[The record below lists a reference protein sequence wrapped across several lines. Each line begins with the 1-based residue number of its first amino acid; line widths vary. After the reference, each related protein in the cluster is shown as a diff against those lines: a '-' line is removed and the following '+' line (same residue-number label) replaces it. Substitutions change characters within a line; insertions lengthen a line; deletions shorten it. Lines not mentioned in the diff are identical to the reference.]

1 MQIIVDELKGI
12 RDKYG
17 DDRRT
22 EIVEGESGE
31 LSIEELIA
39 EEDMAITVS
48 NTGYIKRTAITSYRN
63 QKRGGKGRIGM
74 RTREED
80 FVSHLFVAS
89 THAFIMIFTDRGR
102 AYWLKVHEIPD
113 VGPDGKGKSIAN
125 LVSMEP
131 GEKIAATLA
140 VKEFPEDK
148 FVVMG
153 TLKGVIKKTSLSA
166 FSNPR
171 AGGIIAMGV
180 EAGDAV
186 ITVQQSD
193 GTGEVFIGT
202 RDGMAIRFEETD
214 VRPMGR
220 TAFGVRGL
228 TLRDDDIV
236 VGMEVVKPGG
246 TLLTVTERGFG
257 KRTEIDEY
265 RVQSR
270 GGVGVI
276 NITTSD
282 RNGLVVGVSYVQ
294 DGDELL
300 VITQQGM
307 ILRLLTDDVRSIGR
321 ATQGV
326 TIIDLEENDK
336 VVSIARLVEKVDED
350 GVTAP
355 VEDPPTEPPA
365 E

>member
-1 MQIIVDELKGI
+1 
-12 RDKYG
+12 
-17 DDRRT
+17 
-22 EIVEGESGE
+22 
-31 LSIEELIA
+31 
-39 EEDMAITVS
+39 MAITVS
-48 NTGYIKRTAITSYRN
+48 NTGYIKRTAISTYRN
-63 QKRGGKGRIGM
+63 QRRGGKGRIGM

-89 THAFIMIFTDRGR
+89 THAYIMIFTDRGR

-148 FVVMG
+148 YVVMG
-153 TLKGVIKKTSLSA
+153 TLKGVVKKTSLDA

-180 EAGDAV
+180 EEGDAV

-193 GTGEVFIGT
+193 GAGEVFIGT

-220 TAFGVRGL
+220 TAYGVRGI
-228 TLRDDDIV
+228 TLRDGDIV

-246 TLLTVTERGFG
+246 TVLTVTERGFG

-276 NITTSD
+276 NITTSE

-294 DGDELL
+294 AGDELL

-307 ILRLLTDDVRSIGR
+307 ILRMLTDDVRSIGR

-326 TIIDLEENDK
+326 TIIDLEENDR
-336 VVSIARLVEKVDED
+336 VVSIARLLEKEED
-350 GVTAP
+350 AVAADAP
-355 VEDPPTEPPA
+355 PAGQEPPA

>member
-1 MQIIVDELKGI
+1 
-12 RDKYG
+12 
-17 DDRRT
+17 
-22 EIVEGESGE
+22 
-31 LSIEELIA
+31 
-39 EEDMAITVS
+39 
-48 NTGYIKRTAITSYRN
+48 
-63 QKRGGKGRIGM
+63 M
-74 RTREED
+74 RTKEED

-89 THAFIMIFTDRGR
+89 THAYIMIFSDKGR

-153 TLKGVIKKTSLSA
+153 TLKGVVKKTSLEA

-180 EAGDAV
+180 EEGDAV

-193 GTGEVFIGT
+193 GAGEVFIGT
-202 RDGMAIRFEETD
+202 RDGMSIRFEETD

-220 TAFGVRGL
+220 TAYGVRGI

-246 TLLTVTERGFG
+246 TVLTVTESGFG

-276 NITTSD
+276 NISTSE

-294 DGDELL
+294 TGDQLL

-336 VVSIARLVEKVDED
+336 VVSIARLVEKEDED
-350 GVTAP
+350 AAAAAP
-355 VEDPPTEPPA
+355 SEPAPEPPA